1 MEITYEDVDFIKLD
15 DLAMTRFIDD
25 VKNTFLHG
33 DLEEEIYMDVP
44 IGLEHSSSMGS
55 VQTEEGLVWFKKDSE
70 SMV

>member
-1 MEITYEDVDFIKLD
+1 MKITYEDVDFIKLD

-25 VKNTFLHG
+25 VKNTFFRG

-44 IGLEHSSSMGS
+44 IELEHSSSMGS